1 METQWVRHSQVKLI
15 TSRVIACLLFSFS
28 FFFFCNGSEILVQ
41 VGWEE
46 DVGDAEREKSCLRRR
61 LAQP

>member
-1 METQWVRHSQVKLI
+1 MAAIFPGEVDHKQSE
-15 TSRVIACLLFSFS
+15 CLLALLLLFFL
-28 FFFFCNGSEILVQ
+28 FFFCNAVEILVQ

-46 DVGDAEREKSCLRRR
+46 DVGDVEREKSCLRRR

>member
-1 METQWVRHSQVKLI
+1 MGATFPGEVDHKQSD
-15 TSRVIACLLFSFS
+15 CLLALFLL